1 MHNLLSGIEVL
12 VMITFVVRIRSCWIV
27 LMWNEMS
34 FKMTSIHFPPLYW
47 LTVLKDGIVLLIS
60 KKSPCWWNQLHEVS
74 FWQWKS
80 SATSVISLFGLVVAA
95 LFVFDDVVFSFSAN
109 SWFVIAL
116 AIELSPNVNQV
127 AIPTINTAAKIN
139 NIANFLLP
147 LGMQLLLLT
156 SSSFF

>member
-60 KKSPCWWNQLHEVS
+60 KNHLVGGINCMR
-74 FWQWKS
+74 
-80 SATSVISLFGLVVAA
+80 SLSG
-95 LFVFDDVVFSFSAN
+95 N
-109 SWFVIAL
+109 
-116 AIELSPNVNQV
+116 EN
-127 AIPTINTAAKIN
+127 
-139 NIANFLLP
+139 
-147 LGMQLLLLT
+147 LLLLFLLIPSLWWFSWLRIFISNT
-156 SSSFF
+156 LLTFSFLLFVISIHLSNLGRRIFSYRYDEEKEE